1 MGSLQSYVKFLLKSP
16 GLRYV
21 VMTDLQNYF
30 HGGTVEALCHQD
42 LGVIVLN
49 VSVLFVFYKIIF
61 FWSSLRFTAKLRGQ

>member
-1 MGSLQSYVKFLLKSP
+1 
-16 GLRYV
+16 
-21 VMTDLQNYF
+21 MTDLQNYF

-61 FWSSLRFTAKLRGQ
+61 FFGAV